1 MPYDRP
7 DKNRPSAPWPSA
19 WQTALPPQL
28 QDPERLDIASQ
39 MSHFPVEPSADGPS
53 GEKQGSLHRRRKDV
67 QSMGS
72 SRLTDQVYSE
82 IVEHITAKS
91 MKVGD
96 RLPSE
101 VKLAEMLSV
110 SRTIIREALVRLA
123 ADGITESRRGA
134 GSYVKNRPSD
144 HLVAYA
150 KTGNLSAT
158 LGTYEVRFVLE
169 AEAARLA
176 AIRRTSQDMT
186 DIEDALKKLRAVLL
200 ADVSAHTEDMELH
213 RRIVLATANPAF
225 LAAFESLSD
234 NVNSTMR
241 AGVDISRARSHE
253 VIDTMIREHEA
264 IVSAIRAQD
273 SDSAALA
280 MRWHLS
286 QGRKRLMP

>member
-1 MPYDRP
+1 MR
-7 DKNRPSAPWPSA
+7 
-19 WQTALPPQL
+19 
-28 QDPERLDIASQ
+28 
-39 MSHFPVEPSADGPS
+39 
-53 GEKQGSLHRRRKDV
+53 
-67 QSMGS
+67 SMGS
-72 SRLTDQVYSE
+72 ERLADQAYSE
-82 IVEHITAKS
+82 IVEYITAHG

-144 HLVAYA
+144 RLIAYA

-158 LGTYEVRFVLE
+158 LGTYEVRLVLE

-176 AIRRTSQDMT
+176 AVRRSTQNMI
-186 DIEDALKKLRAVLL
+186 DIEDALKNLRAVLL
-200 ADVSAHTEDMELH
+200 AGVSAHTEDMELH

-234 NVNSTMR
+234 DVDSTMR
-241 AGVDISRARSHE
+241 AGVDISRARPPE
-253 VIDTMIREHEA
+253 VIDAVMREHET
-264 IVSAIRAQD
+264 IVAAIRAQD
-273 SDSAALA
+273 GDSAALA

>member
-1 MPYDRP
+1 MR
-7 DKNRPSAPWPSA
+7 
-19 WQTALPPQL
+19 
-28 QDPERLDIASQ
+28 
-39 MSHFPVEPSADGPS
+39 
-53 GEKQGSLHRRRKDV
+53 
-67 QSMGS
+67 SMGS
-72 SRLTDQVYSE
+72 ERLADQAYSE
-82 IVEHITAKS
+82 IVEYITAHG

-144 HLVAYA
+144 RLIAYA

-158 LGTYEVRFVLE
+158 LGTYEVRLVLE

-176 AIRRTSQDMT
+176 AVRRSTQNMI
-186 DIEDALKKLRAVLL
+186 DIEDALKNLRAVLL
-200 ADVSAHTEDMELH
+200 AGVPAHTEDMELH

-234 NVNSTMR
+234 DVDSTMR
-241 AGVDISRARSHE
+241 AGVDISRARPPE
-253 VIDTMIREHEA
+253 VIDAVMREHET
-264 IVSAIRAQD
+264 IVAAIRAQD
-273 SDSAALA
+273 GDSAALA

>member
-1 MPYDRP
+1 
-7 DKNRPSAPWPSA
+7 
-19 WQTALPPQL
+19 
-28 QDPERLDIASQ
+28 
-39 MSHFPVEPSADGPS
+39 
-53 GEKQGSLHRRRKDV
+53 
-67 QSMGS
+67 MGS
-72 SRLTDQVYSE
+72 ERLTDQTYSR
-82 IVEHITAKS
+82 IVEYITAHG

-101 VKLAEMLSV
+101 GKLAEMFSV

-144 HLVAYA
+144 HLMAYA

-176 AIRRTSQDMT
+176 ARRRSSQDMI
-186 DIEDALKKLRAVLL
+186 DIEDALKKLRTVLL
-200 ADVSAHTEDMELH
+200 AGVPAHTEDMELH
-213 RRIVLATANPAF
+213 RRIVVATANPAF
-225 LAAFESLSD
+225 LAAFESLSGD
-234 NVNSTMR
+234 VDSTMR
-241 AGVDISRARSHE
+241 AGVDISRARPPD
-253 VIDTMIREHEA
+253 VIDAVMSEHEM
-264 IVSAIRAQD
+264 IVAAIRARD
-273 SDSAALA
+273 GDSAALA